1 MSCHPPNISD
11 EDILYDDDDDD
22 GDGDGDGDEGVLP
35 SIFTTNHQH
44 HLFLEAPGGAGS
56 LQGSP
61 QDSTH
66 LLPTPSASPPGSGE
80 WNILNT
86 ISEILR
92 NTVEMV

>member
-1 MSCHPPNISD
+1 MSCLPPNISD
-11 EDILYDDDDDD
+11 EDILDDIDDD
-22 GDGDGDGDEGVLP
+22 GDGNGDGDGDSDVDDEGAEGVLP

-80 WNILNT
+80 WNILNP
-86 ISEILR
+86 I
-92 NTVEMV
+92 

>member
-11 EDILYDDDDDD
+11 EDILYDDDDD